1 MNKIVMTTVIL
12 LALCAIIINFINCK
26 FYSDFI
32 SIKYNRSTKHRKSA
46 RLTTKEVK
54 KIYYPEYRY
63 AVVSFELGNYPLWIF
78 KDIDE
83 AKERV
88 KCSCQRLHIVY
99 LGGVE

>member
-1 MNKIVMTTVIL
+1 MTTVIL

-54 KIYYPEYRY
+54 KNEVPQG
-63 AVVSFELGNYPLWIF
+63 SDDLLPF
-78 KDIDE
+78 
-83 AKERV
+83 
-88 KCSCQRLHIVY
+88 
-99 LGGVE
+99 